1 MSKLVEAILLA
12 TQAHKRQKD
21 KADMPYI
28 LHPLRMMVKM
38 KTESEMMAAVLH
50 DVVEDTGWK
59 LEQLREKGFPEEV
72 LEAVECLTKREGED
86 YTAFIER
93 AKTNRIARKV
103 KIADLED
110 NMDAR
115 RISNFT
121 TKDAERMA
129 RYYQAWHLLTTYEE
143 S

>member
-1 MSKLVEAILLA
+1 MSKLEEAILLA
-12 TQAHKRQKD
+12 TQAHQGQID
-21 KADMPYI
+21 KAGMPYV

-50 DVVEDTGWK
+50 DVVEDTDWK
-59 LEQLREKGFPEEV
+59 LEQLRDRDFPEDV
-72 LEAVECLTKREGED
+72 LDAVECLTKREGED

-93 AKTNRIARKV
+93 AKANRIARNV

-110 NMDAR
+110 NMDVR

-121 TKDAERMA
+121 TRDAERMA
-129 RYYQAWHLLTTYEE
+129 KYNKAWHLLTTLEE